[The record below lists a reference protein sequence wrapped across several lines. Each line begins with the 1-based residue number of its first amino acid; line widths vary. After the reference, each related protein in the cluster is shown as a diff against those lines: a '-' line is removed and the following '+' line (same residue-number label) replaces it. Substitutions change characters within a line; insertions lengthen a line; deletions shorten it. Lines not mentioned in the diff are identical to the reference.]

1 MTGMPRRSGD
11 AFFARLDLVD
21 QVHDAINA
29 TDPNGIIVAWNAAA
43 ERMYGYSAAE
53 VLGKSIRLII
63 FPEDRPSFEREIIE
77 PLQTNGSHEL
87 TVRNRCKDGSEIFVA
102 LRLSLMRDESGTV
115 IGMIGCSND
124 ITQRKYAEDEL
135 LREVA
140 ERRRVEQA
148 LRDSEEKLKQ
158 LLLRGPAVLWVSR
171 ASGDFGATYISENV
185 KAVFG

>member
-1 MTGMPRRSGD
+1 
-11 AFFARLDLVD
+11 
-21 QVHDAINA
+21 
-29 TDPNGIIVAWNAAA
+29 
-43 ERMYGYSAAE
+43 MYGYSAAE

-148 LRDSEEKLKQ
+148 LRDSEEKLK
-158 LLLRGPAVLWVSR
+158 
-171 ASGDFGATYISENV
+171 
-185 KAVFG
+185 